1 MRRALR
7 LPAAL
12 LTVTVPAVL
21 ATALPTALRA
31 QAANP
36 SVAAFGMAGNYTA
49 AARGFEATVWNA
61 ALLGL
66 PGAPRFSL
74 GALVLGSSA
83 GIGPITVR
91 DLADYSGATI
101 PADVRRGWVNAV
113 RSAGSQQGTVDASLT
128 LLAFSAGRF
137 GAQLSSTGGAR
148 MGLGADAMELFF
160 LGNAEAVAAN
170 RTLRPNGSL
179 TANAFL
185 TPSVSYAV
193 PLRTSTDGGL
203 ALAVTAKYVQGL
215 ADVDARDNGSAIAP
229 DTVRLRF
236 PVVRNTPE
244 SGTDGGGGVGTDLS
258 LAWRRGSTT
267 AGVVV
272 TNAFNNFAWDASAY
286 RCQDIRAD
294 LTVNTNSTGTN
305 EVPCA
310 GALSERVRQASAR
323 RFRPGVRA
331 GVAFAPLAALTLTG
345 DLAAQPGR
353 DDETLR
359 IGPKTSAGVGAEY
372 RGIPFLPLRAGFS
385 VITGGTITSAGASLR
400 LGSFEI
406 GAALQQRSVD
416 GISSANLMLGL
427 VTVR

>member
-1 MRRALR
+1 MRRTLR

-12 LTVTVPAVL
+12 LAVTVPAAL

-91 DLADYSGATI
+91 DLADYAGATI

-113 RSAGSQQGTVDASLT
+113 RTAGSQQGTVDASLT

-185 TPSVSYAV
+185 TPSVSYAL
-193 PLRTSTDGGL
+193 PLRSSRDGGL

-215 ADVDARDNGSAIAP
+215 ADVEARDNGSAISP

-236 PVVRNTPE
+236 PVVLNNPE
-244 SGTDGGGGVGTDLS
+244 TGGGSGIGADLS
-258 LAWRRGSTT
+258 LAWRQGTTT

-286 RCQDIRAD
+286 RCRDIKAD
-294 LTVNTNSTGTN
+294 ITVNANSTSTT

-323 RFRPGVRA
+323 GFRPGVRA
-331 GVAFAPLAALTLTG
+331 GVAFVPTRALTVTG
-345 DLAAQPGR
+345 DVATQLGAE
-353 DDETLR
+353 DETIVL
-359 IGPKTSAGVGAEY
+359 GPKTSVGVGAEY

-385 VITGGTITSAGASLR
+385 VITGGTLTSAGASLR
-400 LGSFEI
+400 LGGFEI
-406 GAALQQRSVD
+406 GAAIQQRSAD
-416 GISSANLMLGL
+416 GVSSANLMLGL

>member
-1 MRRALR
+1 MRRAPLCAR
-7 LPAAL
+7 AALLAAALPAAL
-12 LTVTVPAVL
+12 A
-21 ATALPTALRA
+21 A

-49 AARGFEATVWNA
+49 AARGYEATVWNP

-66 PGAPRFSL
+66 RGAPRFSL

-113 RSAGSQQGTVDASLT
+113 RTAGSQQGSVDASLT

-170 RTLRPNGSL
+170 RTLRPSGSL

-185 TPSVSYAV
+185 TPSISYAI
-193 PLRTSTDGGL
+193 PLRTNRDGGL
-203 ALAVTAKYVQGL
+203 ALGVSAKYVQGL
-215 ADVDARDNGSAIAP
+215 ADVDARDNGSAISP
-229 DTVRLRF
+229 DTLRLRF
-236 PVVRNTPE
+236 PVVLTTPE
-244 SGTDGGGGVGTDLS
+244 SGAGAGVGADLS
-258 LAWRRGSTT
+258 LAWRRGTTT

-286 RCQDIRAD
+286 RCRDIKAD
-294 LTVNTNSTGTN
+294 ITVNANSTSTN
-305 EVPCA
+305 EVPCT

-331 GVAFAPLAALTLTG
+331 GVAFVPIASLTVTG
-345 DLAAQPGR
+345 DLAAQPGG
-353 DDETLR
+353 DDQTLR

-385 VITGGTITSAGASLR
+385 VITGGTLTSAGASLR

-406 GAALQQRSVD
+406 GAALQQRTVD
-416 GISSANLMLGL
+416 GISSATLMLGL